1 MSYSDTKKI
10 ICFRKCDVGDKPVL
24 KKALKHVV
32 RKSDRENIIS
42 GFLAAGSGA
51 ELRAECE
58 CCVILT

>member
-1 MSYSDTKKI
+1 M
-10 ICFRKCDVGDKPVL
+10 L

-32 RKSDRENIIS
+32 RKSDSENIIS
-42 GFLAAGSGA
+42 GFLVAGSGA